1 MKTTDIVASL
11 MTVSRTAQD
20 QKQGFEHIVSKGL
33 SLISVSFF
41 CLVVNRT
48 DKGAHQKVCLC
59 GDLCGKYGSKSKRDR
74 LTCE

>member
-48 DKGAHQKVCLC
+48 DRAPIKKFVYVGIYVENMEANQKET
-59 GDLCGKYGSKSKRDR
+59 D
-74 LTCE
+74 